1 MLTCDRYLTP
11 ETLDEALAAWSA
23 AAPGSRLVAGATD
36 TYPWAR
42 QGRAGDAAGD
52 THVPTIIDISSL
64 SDLDGYA
71 ITDDGRL
78 RLGAN
83 LVFQSFLEDDWLN
96 EHLPHMPSC
105 AVWFADDQIRRQA
118 TIGGNIVNASPA
130 ADGVPPLIALDAA
143 VELTRLEDGEK
154 TRRMVALADFI
165 AGPGRTEI
173 AQGEILTAIVCD
185 SAKGYGGSFEK
196 VGHRRS
202 LVISVVCATCCV
214 KVNAD
219 GTSFEDVR
227 LGLGGVGPVPERL
240 IDVEDFLKG
249 KPIAA
254 DVIAEAAE
262 MPTDR
267 VASRTRRDY
276 RRDVVRGFTERAIV
290 DALADTGVSLP
301 EDRMLAHG

>member
-1 MLTCDRYLTP
+1 M
-11 ETLDEALAAWSA
+11 
-23 AAPGSRLVAGATD
+23 
-36 TYPWAR
+36 
-42 QGRAGDAAGD
+42 
-52 THVPTIIDISSL
+52 PTIIDISGL
-64 SDLDGYA
+64 GDLDGYA

-83 LVFQSFLEDDWLN
+83 LVFQRFLEDDRLK
-96 EHLPHMPSC
+96 EHMPHMPAC

-143 VELTRLEDGEK
+143 VELTRLDDGERA
-154 TRRMVALADFI
+154 RRTVPLADFI
-165 AGPGRTEI
+165 TGPGRTEI
-173 AQGEILTAIVCD
+173 ARGEILTAIACD

-214 KVNAD
+214 KVSTD

-240 IDVEDFLKG
+240 IDVEEFLQG
-249 KPIAA
+249 KPITA

-276 RRDVVRGFTERAIV
+276 RRDVVRGFTVRAII
-290 DALADTGVSLP
+290 DALADTGVSIP